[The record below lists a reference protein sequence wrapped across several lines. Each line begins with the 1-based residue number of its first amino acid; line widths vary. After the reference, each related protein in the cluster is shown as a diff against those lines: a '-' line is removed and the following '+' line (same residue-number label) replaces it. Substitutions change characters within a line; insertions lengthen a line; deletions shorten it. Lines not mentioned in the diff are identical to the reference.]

1 MKTAL
6 VELLKRLGDWKAAQE
21 RIRASTRKWPNHG
34 PLSPT
39 QIRFLS
45 YSADSALERAYAA
58 WQEEVEKQR
67 TDPLSKTYRQGA

>member
-6 VELLKRLGDWKAAQE
+6 VDLLKELSKWNETQK
-21 RIRASTRKWPNHG
+21 RIRNSTRKWPNHG

-39 QIRFLS
+39 QIRFM
-45 YSADSALERAYAA
+45 AANAEAALERAYAS

-67 TDPLSKTYRQGA
+67 NDPMSKNYRQGV